1 MEKLYTLRE
10 AAQVARMSD
19 RTLRKRIQDG
29 QLRALRPGNKIL
41 ISESDLQQ
49 FLDSTATTVR
59 DSAGIAGSDCSR
71 G

>member
-49 FLDSTATTVR
+49 FLDRTATTVR

>member
-59 DSAGIAGSDCSR
+59 DSASIAGSDCSS